1 MVDGFNQ
8 VSNDHLTAS
17 EAQRHADMA
26 EAAKRAGQH
35 YQSPTKPPSQAWDRL
50 YSIARIAAPVIA
62 VVGLLAMAGFAVWVV
77 VSSG

>member
-17 EAQRHADMA
+17 EAQRHANMA

-35 YQSPTKPPSQAWDRL
+35 YQSPTKPPSQA
-50 YSIARIAAPVIA
+50 
-62 VVGLLAMAGFAVWVV
+62 
-77 VSSG
+77 

>member
-8 VSNDHLTAS
+8 VSNDHLAAS
-17 EAQRHADMA
+17 EAQRHANMI
-26 EAAKRAGQH
+26 EAAQRAEQH
-35 YQSPTKPPSQAWDRL
+35 SQSPTKPPSQAWDRL

-62 VVGLLAMAGFAVWVV
+62 VTGLLAMVGFAIWIA

>member
-8 VSNDHLTAS
+8 VSNDHLTTS
-17 EAQRHADMA
+17 EAQRHANMA
-26 EAAKRAGQH
+26 EAAKRAEQH
-35 YQSPTKPPSQAWDRL
+35 YQSPSKPPSQAWDRL

-62 VVGLLAMAGFAVWVV
+62 VTGLLAMVVFAVWVA